1 MRSNCMRHKQRNALR
16 RELQLFAKVTTVK
29 KNKNNRAKG
38 RFAGYFGIVSGSG
51 SIISAHNVCHAVC
64 LGVVAVLSVFG
75 LAVSSTA
82 LMFLQDYNILFL
94 TMGILFLLLSLVMYA
109 KFGKCIST
117 RLIIFNAGLVVAGTP
132 FIPALQLV
140 FWAAGFS
147 IAIFVLA
154 VYIKER
160 VEVKI

>member
-1 MRSNCMRHKQRNALR
+1 MKERERASMRKKKKKDNKPGRAGSIATG
-16 RELQLFAKVTTVK
+16 TTG
-29 KNKNNRAKG
+29 A
-38 RFAGYFGIVSGSG
+38 A

-75 LAVSSTA
+75 IAVSSTA
-82 LMFLQDYNILFL
+82 LMFLQDYNMLFW

-140 FWAAGFS
+140 FWAA
-147 IAIFVLA
+147 
-154 VYIKER
+154 
-160 VEVKI
+160 